1 MKTEEKEREAKRIPD
16 QNLSVVNTFSH
27 KKSHTTF
34 HVMWDSLNLMPLTSL
49 SGRFF
54 VRGVF
59 LQLLFCPKHM
69 FVKFIYMISVIN
81 GDLPDKKV
89 QPYQDRNVH
98 RS

>member
-1 MKTEEKEREAKRIPD
+1 MKTEEKEREAKRILD

-54 VRGVF
+54 
-59 LQLLFCPKHM
+59 C
-69 FVKFIYMISVIN
+69 
-81 GDLPDKKV
+81 
-89 QPYQDRNVH
+89 
-98 RS
+98 